1 MFSFLCNLI
10 IIFSLKQLLLTP
22 TPPPTP
28 NLQLTSMPV
37 PVIVR
42 APPLQQP
49 VKKLCTSIT
58 SPTTTLSNINTIE
71 SSNDQKVNTYSNQR
85 NFKNSSMT
93 KPIQSLTPYLPLRPG
108 NFKPISIIPAS
119 NNVIQS
125 QNLVANSQTLILASI
140 PTSSTTSSSPV
151 TSNATI
157 IPIPS
162 GVVQLVVAH
171 PFTSPNSCDIN
182 KVQHHQS
189 YIFASPINPTQLTQ
203 ANVINS
209 ISSNKKPN
217 VDRRRT
223 YQCQYE
229 NCTKTYYKSSH
240 LKAHIRTHTGTSM
253 IMTHQFG

>member
-1 MFSFLCNLI
+1 
-10 IIFSLKQLLLTP
+10 
-22 TPPPTP
+22 
-28 NLQLTSMPV
+28 MPV

-42 APPLQQP
+42 APPQQQP

-58 SPTTTLSNINTIE
+58 SPTTTLSNINTIQNT
-71 SSNDQKVNTYSNQR
+71 NDQKTNTYSNQR
-85 NFKNSSMT
+85 NFKNLSMT

-140 PTSSTTSSSPV
+140 PSSTTSSSSA
-151 TSNATI
+151 TSNATV

-171 PFTSPNSCDIN
+171 PFTSSSNSCDIN

-203 ANVINS
+203 ANMNVINS

-253 IMTHQFG
+253 IMTRQFK